1 MYTGTLIEDLL
12 KTVERTEQ
20 RSLKAY
26 SQEEKL
32 AYFYTLAQSEVGPIE
47 SQLLGVA

>member
-1 MYTGTLIEDLL
+1 MYTGTLIEDLVE
-12 KTVERTEQ
+12 TVERNER
-20 RSLKAY
+20 RSMQAG

-32 AYFYTLAQSEVGPIE
+32 AHFYTLAQSELAQLE